1 MWSRGWQSS
10 ERFIYSNAE
19 EDGNPPTHVLNKTRP
34 MKKISII
41 GPYLSNFSFAR
52 VNRGLAIAMSA
63 LKKDFSIRVAQD
75 ENKIDRKINQNDL
88 AKHPELKDLY
98 DLSPQ
103 ESDIVIYNDFP
114 KDIYTLHGLKD
125 LQGKIKIGYW
135 AWEESVFPKMC
146 VDEINK
152 NLHGV
157 AVISSFVGEILRKN
171 GVKIPIQPINI
182 GIDNAMIVEPKSK
195 FDVGSNKSF
204 KFLHISSAKAR
215 KGIDVL
221 IESFCKEFTINDD
234 AVLVIKSF
242 PGPDNKVNELIA
254 KFRTENSPEIIH
266 IFESEFTDQ
275 QMVDLIHSCNCAV
288 YPSRAEGF
296 GLPAAEAM
304 LHGLPLI
311 VTGYSGFTDFSNHDN
326 SYVLNYQIEDTIKSE
341 FANPGAKWA
350 EPDSKQLQAF
360 MRLQYEI
367 FRFNNGKFDDKSKQ
381 LISNLGFMPIEV
393 EAEMQKDKLENAFNS
408 AKFLTWERAAEE
420 MFDFIEQVESF
431 ATLKEKKA
439 GVISFFNNKDGLA
452 KYTKDLYSPVECSF
466 KDFFYISN
474 TDIADRTEEDESNV
488 IRLWES
494 GTNDFGKVFDFIK
507 SEQLD
512 LIHIQY
518 HSGINFSFSSLGKLI
533 TDLKA
538 LNIKVFVTLHSVK
551 GKNFNIVDEVVE
563 LNLADRVF
571 IHSKDDFK
579 IAASKLDNISYF
591 SHPKNTYHKRDNSV
605 LKKKLDLGK
614 NFPIVLTHGMLNAD
628 KSNLE
633 AVIMSVKELKNDY
646 PDILHLGL
654 NTLVPNNIN
663 AESEYSRLTQLVKNE
678 GLENNVLFVVDFLS
692 DEMVLLLIQASDVII
707 APYNEVGE
715 SASAAV
721 AKFLFSGSPVI
732 VTDIKMFDDL
742 NNEVIK
748 IDYPEKDLIYGAIRK
763 CIGNENKNSIRE
775 LVKKAEKFVLENSF
789 EVKSRDLL
797 KVYASN
803 YLN

>member
-1 MWSRGWQSS
+1 
-10 ERFIYSNAE
+10 
-19 EDGNPPTHVLNKTRP
+19 

-52 VNRGLAIAMSA
+52 VNRGLATAMSGM
-63 LKKDFSIRVAQD
+63 KKDFSIRVSQD
-75 ENKIDRKINQNDL
+75 ENKIDRKVNTNDL

-98 DLSPQ
+98 DLSP
-103 ESDIVIYNDFP
+103 EDSDIVIYNDFP
-114 KDIYTLHGLKD
+114 KDIYTLHGLKN
-125 LQGKIKIGYW
+125 LPGKIKIGYW
-135 AWEESVFPKMC
+135 AWEESIFPKMW
-146 VDEINK
+146 VDEINE
-152 NLHGV
+152 NLHGI

-171 GVKIPIQPINI
+171 GVKIPIQPIDI
-182 GIDNAMIVEPKSK
+182 GIDNGMIVKPKTK

-204 KFLHISSAKAR
+204 KFLHVSSAKAR

-234 AVLVIKSF
+234 VALIIKSF
-242 PGPDNKVNELIA
+242 PGPDNKVNDLIA
-254 KFRTENSPEIIH
+254 KFKSDNSPEIIH
-266 IFESEFTDQ
+266 IFESEFSDQ
-275 QMVDLIHSCNCAV
+275 QMVDLIHACNCAV

-326 SYVLNYQIEDTIKSE
+326 SYVLNYRIEDAIKSE

-350 EPDSKQLQAF
+350 EPDSKQLQGY

-367 FRFNNGKFDDKSKQ
+367 YKFNNGKFEDKDRE
-381 LISNLGFMPIEV
+381 LIGKLGFMPIEV
-393 EAEMQKDKLENAFNS
+393 EAEIQKDKLENAFNS
-408 AKFLTWERAAEE
+408 AKFLTWERSAEE
-420 MFDFIEQVESF
+420 MFGFIEQIESF
-431 ATLKEKKA
+431 AELKEKKA
-439 GVISFFNNKDGLA
+439 GVICFFNNKDGLA
-452 KYTKDLYSPVECSF
+452 KYTKDLYSSVECSF

-507 SEQLD
+507 SEKLN

-533 TDLKA
+533 KELKE
-538 LNIKVFVTLHSVK
+538 LNISVYVTLHSVK
-551 GKNFNIVDEVVE
+551 GRNFNIIDEVTE
-563 LNLADRVF
+563 LNLADKVF

-579 IAASKLDNISYF
+579 VATSKLNNISYF
-591 SHPKNTYHKRDNSV
+591 SHPKNTYHKRDKTV
-605 LKKKLDLGK
+605 LKKMLDLDK
-614 NFPIVLTHGMLNAD
+614 RFPIILTHGMLNAD

-633 AVIMSVKELKNDY
+633 AVIMAVKELKNDY
-646 PDILHLGL
+646 PDILHFAL
-654 NTLVPNNIN
+654 NAVVPNNIN
-663 AESEYSRLTQLVKNE
+663 AESEYSRLSQLVKNE
-678 GLENNVLFVVDFLS
+678 SLENNVLFVTDFLS
-692 DEMVLLLIQASDVII
+692 DEMILLLIQTSDIII

-742 NNEVIK
+742 NDEVIK
-748 IDYPEKDLIYGAIRK
+748 IDYPETGLIYDTIKK
-763 CIGNENKNSIRE
+763 CLGNENKNSIKE
-775 LVKKAEKFVLENSF
+775 LVKNAEKFVLENSF
-789 EVKSRDLL
+789 EVKGRELL
-797 KVYASN
+797 KLYAIAS
-803 YLN
+803 